1 MFKDLFDFSNLITNI
16 SSSSLSFVIFFI
28 ILSLTRQSY
37 KDFKFINKISEITDF
52 SIFPNIVFI
61 TTPISNSYVIIY
73 KSAIKIFWIICL
85 YFIKN

>member
-37 KDFKFINKISEITDF
+37 KDFKFINKISGITDF

-61 TTPISNSYVIIY
+61 TTSISNSYVIIY
-73 KSAIKIFWIICL
+73 KSAIKIF
-85 YFIKN
+85 